1 VTGRPPALEAPRRAP
16 EPGDLLAGDDH
27 DFVVNL
33 YLALLR
39 RWPDEAGYRHFMGV
53 VAGRPERRLDALREM
68 AESEEARRAGVSLEI
83 GPGPVVPADP
93 RRALAAALDLRTA
106 WLRDQVGELREAV
119 ELLGGNGG
127 PELSALAS
135 ELIEARDAA
144 LRSEIG
150 ALRREVAAAIGELRG
165 LLGRQDG
172 GADGPPPA
180 PDPPRP
186 AAGDPLPGRL
196 ADYVG
201 DLLAIAEARFEA
213 RFRALEA
220 RTLALSAGLES
231 GW

>member
-1 VTGRPPALEAPRRAP
+1 VRAPRRAP

-39 RWPDEAGYRHFMGV
+39 RWPDEAGYRHFSGM
-53 VAGRPERRLDALREM
+53 VAGRPERRLDAIRQM
-68 AESEEARRAGVSLEI
+68 AEGEEARRAGTAMEV

-93 RRALAAALDLRTA
+93 RRALAMALDLRTS
-106 WLRDQVGELREAV
+106 WLREQVAELREAV
-119 ELLGGNGG
+119 ELLGGAGG
-127 PELSALAS
+127 LELAGLAA

-150 ALRREVAAAIGELRG
+150 ALRRELAGALSELRG
-165 LLGRQDG
+165 LLDRRGDT
-172 GADGPPPA
+172 AGPPPDRTPSPVA
-180 PDPPRP
+180 
-186 AAGDPLPGRL
+186 DPLPARL

-213 RFRALEA
+213 RLRAVEA
-220 RTLALSAGLES
+220 KTMGGPPAPAPS
-231 GW
+231 GPEDG